1 MTEVGEVAPGSP
13 PSALRRPLLLQM
25 GSRTWASEEGE
36 AGSHGGPA
44 WRPRL
49 LSGSEEGL
57 QGEDPSLSLPCLPAG
72 PGPPL
77 LPAAPPHFLRRT
89 EAEHTVLLH
98 RCVARGGSVWG
109 GWPEPASPAGDPTQ
123 T

>member
-13 PSALRRPLLLQM
+13 PSALQRPLLLKM
-25 GSRTWASEEGE
+25 GSHTWASEEGE
-36 AGSHGGPA
+36 AGSHRGPA
-44 WRPRL
+44 WRPGL
-49 LSGSEEGL
+49 LSGSEGL

-72 PGPPL
+72 PGPSL
-77 LPAAPPHFLRRT
+77 LPAAPPHLLRRT
-89 EAEHTVLLH
+89 EEEHTVLLH
-98 RCVARGGSVWG
+98 RCVAPRWERLG